1 MKRLLS
7 LLLSLLLVCSIAY
20 PNALAAQMIDTSDA
34 GTLRLYSAGDTI
46 LAQGDRLYRWDASAQ
61 TLAAL
66 TLPEDA
72 RLSLLASD
80 GATFYG
86 LDAAGTLFILTL
98 TGNEV
103 ALTPLAQL
111 DFAGAELTAPR
122 QALVSQGNLY
132 VIDDPG
138 WGDPDQ
144 PTPLWRFALDTGEG
158 TLVTRTGT
166 IAQLVSGEAL
176 LLCADLSNGCTHA
189 ERF

>member
-20 PNALAAQMIDTSDA
+20 PNALASQMIDTSDA

-61 TLAAL
+61 ELTAL

-80 GATFYG
+80 GAVFYG
-86 LDAAGTLFILTL
+86 LDAAGALSMLTL

-111 DFAGAELTAPR
+111 DLADAEQTAPR
-122 QALVSQGNLY
+122 QARHR
-132 VIDDPG
+132 
-138 WGDPDQ
+138 GDP
-144 PTPLWRFALDTGEG
+144 EG
-158 TLVTRTGT
+158 ARYAAARSAANDAGACVSVCAVCEKRPV
-166 IAQLVSGEAL
+166 VSGGLFHCGFLAGSDDGDL
-176 LLCADLSNGCTHA
+176 L
-189 ERF
+189 